1 MLFTLF
7 FSPIPP
13 APFSNG
19 INQILMTVK
28 SYIDRF
34 RTIVD
39 KVLRIGINDQESEI
53 IRYAKYFTN
62 TIAVLSA
69 SILFIYFLIYALKY
83 RSSVSLLYLVIIL
96 LSVGTLVLNH
106 FGLRR
111 LASIYILSL
120 NCALIF
126 FTSLLGGFDMEI
138 HPLLILVSFCSASTL
153 LSWWLALLF
162 NIALF
167 TSYVIAR
174 SYSNEVGPWL
184 DNPIMPNRGFV
195 NFGFVLVSTFVVSRL
210 ILNNVLG
217 YINRLQNALSAAKYN
232 IDKVKKQN
240 TRLEMFNTLAAH
252 DLRTPTRQVISF
264 VSLAKQ
270 SDNKEEIDGYLD
282 MATKAGHRMNELV
295 DAISTLKT
303 IGQQEQKPINTID
316 LAAIISHI
324 EQQEI
329 EPQYGNIEIQ
339 YHSLPSINF
348 RTQHLQLI
356 LSNLLSNAAKFNK
369 KVKKIIQVSSQ
380 IDANHLFLSFADNG
394 IGIEDRFKALVFQPF
409 KKLHI
414 HEVYAGAGLGL
425 YIVSEILNFYDG
437 SITLSN
443 NEIGGSTFTI
453 KLPVA
458 VLSE

>member
-1 MLFTLF
+1 
-7 FSPIPP
+7 
-13 APFSNG
+13 
-19 INQILMTVK
+19 MTIK

-34 RTIVD
+34 KALVD
-39 KVLRIGINDQESEI
+39 KVLRIGIKDHESEI

-96 LSVGTLVLNH
+96 LSIGTLVLNH

-162 NIALF
+162 NIVIF
-167 TSYVIAR
+167 TSYVFVR

-184 DNPIMPNRGFV
+184 DAPIMPNRAFV

-217 YINRLQNALSAAKYN
+217 YINRIQRSLKNAEDN
-232 IDKVKKQN
+232 IEKINNQN

-270 SDNKEEIDGYLD
+270 SDNKEEVDGYLD

-303 IGQQEQKPINTID
+303 IGQQAEKPTNTID

-324 EQQEI
+324 EHHEI
-329 EPQYGNIEIQ
+329 EPQYGNVEIHYQ
-339 YHSLPSINF
+339 QLPAINF

-356 LSNLLSNAAKFNK
+356 LTNLLSNAAKFNK
-369 KVKKIIQVSSQ
+369 KVKKIIQVSSK
-380 IDANHLFLSFADNG
+380 IEANHLFLSFADNG
-394 IGIEDRFKALVFQPF
+394 IGIEDRFKSLVFQPF
-409 KKLHI
+409 KKLHV

-425 YIVSEILNFYDG
+425 YIVSEILNLYDG
-437 SITLSN
+437 SISLSN

-453 KLPVA
+453 KLPA
-458 VLSE
+458 ALLSK